1 MAEMG
6 HNVTGG
12 AGAGGVAA
20 DRLRSIVERI
30 ERLED
35 ERRALGEGIKDIYTE
50 AKSAGYVPKVLR
62 NLIAERRRAA
72 GEVTEEQMLLETY
85 KRALGML
92 ADLPLGQAAL
102 ERAS

>member
-12 AGAGGVAA
+12 AGTGGVSA

-30 ERLED
+30 ERLEN
-35 ERRALGEGIKDIYTE
+35 ERRAIGEDIKDIYTE

-92 ADLPLGQAAL
+92 ADLPLGQAAM